1 MNAKQNLIL
10 CTIRQGKKRLQ
21 NSSRKN
27 GDRKKLGNFL
37 SQFSSMSLLRK
48 EIDRLKGK
56 QEGKKLRSITK
67 QEWKKYFLKS
77 DDFLIHCFCSMI
89 PTAYICLYIKKVFF
103 KKWWFFDY
111 CFCSMIPTAYIK
123 TLSQNVYYIYMYMY
137 YLYLSLYTYTL

>member
-67 QEWKKYFLKS
+67 QG
-77 DDFLIHCFCSMI
+77 
-89 PTAYICLYIKKVFF
+89 
-103 KKWWFFDY
+103 
-111 CFCSMIPTAYIK
+111 
-123 TLSQNVYYIYMYMY
+123 
-137 YLYLSLYTYTL
+137 

>member
-56 QEGKKLRSITK
+56 QEAKKLRSITK
-67 QEWKKYFLKS
+67 QG
-77 DDFLIHCFCSMI
+77 
-89 PTAYICLYIKKVFF
+89 
-103 KKWWFFDY
+103 
-111 CFCSMIPTAYIK
+111 
-123 TLSQNVYYIYMYMY
+123 
-137 YLYLSLYTYTL
+137 

>member
-67 QEWKKYFLKS
+67 QE
-77 DDFLIHCFCSMI
+77 
-89 PTAYICLYIKKVFF
+89 
-103 KKWWFFDY
+103 
-111 CFCSMIPTAYIK
+111 
-123 TLSQNVYYIYMYMY
+123 
-137 YLYLSLYTYTL
+137 

>member
-1 MNAKQNLIL
+1 MNAKQHLIL

-67 QEWKKYFLKS
+67 QE
-77 DDFLIHCFCSMI
+77 
-89 PTAYICLYIKKVFF
+89 
-103 KKWWFFDY
+103 
-111 CFCSMIPTAYIK
+111 
-123 TLSQNVYYIYMYMY
+123 
-137 YLYLSLYTYTL
+137 